1 MIPEKFIV
9 TAEGKFKPGLAVLLR
24 FKMSEKNNYY
34 YFVFLDD
41 KGQAVVGID
50 ELLKSFDQDRNFFL
64 MDYSNPR
71 FVFTGQVEAHV
82 ETTEEIE
89 GAIREREK
97 YKGHFN
103 YPPNYLE
110 NLKKALS
117 ANAESNCTV
126 KISQSH

>member
-64 MDYSNPR
+64 MDYSIVILDLYLRDRLKRMWKPR
-71 FVFTGQVEAHV
+71 KKLRVQYENAKN
-82 ETTEEIE
+82 IK
-89 GAIREREK
+89 AISIIHR
-97 YKGHFN
+97 
-103 YPPNYLE
+103 
-110 NLKKALS
+110 
-117 ANAESNCTV
+117 TIW
-126 KISQSH
+126 KI